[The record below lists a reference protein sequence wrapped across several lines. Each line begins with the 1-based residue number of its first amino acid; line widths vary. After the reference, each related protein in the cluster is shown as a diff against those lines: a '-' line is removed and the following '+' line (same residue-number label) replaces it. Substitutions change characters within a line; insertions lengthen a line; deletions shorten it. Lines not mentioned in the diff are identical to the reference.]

1 MGLRIAPLRRNNMG
15 AWDAG
20 HDDFNMRRRRRARE
34 GSEQHK
40 QPKPPVS
47 GSWLDTLRELPAGTM
62 AAAPENHK
70 NCLAMA

>member
-1 MGLRIAPLRRNNMG
+1 MGLRIAPLQRRNNMG
-15 AWDAG
+15 ARDAG
-20 HDDFNMRRRRRARE
+20 NDDLKMRRRRARE

-47 GSWLDTLRELPAGTM
+47 GSWMDTLRELPAGTM